1 MTPTL
6 RSFAA
11 GFLGLLLFAAA
22 LLAQGAE
29 PVGRVLLA
37 RGDVTAT
44 APDGSVRFLERR
56 ALVFELDVLETGP
69 GGILQV
75 RFDDGATL
83 ELRSAS
89 RLEVAEYR
97 YNRPAE
103 GADSVLMRVFTGAM
117 RAVSGV
123 IGGEQYE
130 VVTPVASIGIRGT
143 HYETAEEDDGAWV
156 FGVWAG
162 GIVVRN
168 EYGSVELGSDRSFLF
183 ARARASSAPVGLVSA
198 PGALSSPP
206 AGGGGGEQES
216 AAGGAGAS
224 AGPSAGAGAGAT
236 SGAAGLALAPA
247 PTDTGAVT
255 DVAAAS
261 DVVAL
266 ATIPPVN
273 PAEGVATDEE
283 LQALSDTVFGSGF
296 ELSNRERAAL
306 ASGRERGIL
315 VLEDGRVVTGP
326 ATVGDDGGPL
336 FVLDLDDGG
345 QALIRGGDANVTDP
359 PQNVGGFDVSWGS
372 FAAGGPQVFLADG
385 SRVTEGELR
394 GDLDFL
400 VVEAAQLADLTVR
413 ASYEGDLAFGR
424 TSAGEITD
432 FGVFF
437 DADLDLGDGSISD
450 GRLLLEAGGGL
461 EEYRVAFEGL
471 VRGGEATLGVT
482 RGTITGSAIDGT
494 LDVDRDLSV
503 LQGLFTTGGEGFA
516 GGFNLQQAG
525 NADRFARGGFL
536 AEKVS
541 ETGAV
546 EAAAEAQP

>member
-1 MTPTL
+1 MTPTV

-11 GFLGLLLFAAA
+11 CLLGLLLLAAG
-22 LLAQGAE
+22 LLAQAAE

-37 RGDVTAT
+37 RGGVTAT
-44 APDGSVRFLERR
+44 APDGSVRLLERR
-56 ALVFELDVLETGP
+56 ALVNELDVLETGP
-69 GGILQV
+69 TGTLQV

-83 ELRSAS
+83 ELRPAS
-89 RLEVAEYR
+89 RLEVAVYR
-97 YNRPAE
+97 YNRPLE
-103 GADSVLMRVFTGAM
+103 GTDSVLMRVFTGAM

-143 HYETAEEDDGAWV
+143 HYEAAEEPDGAWV
-156 FGVWAG
+156 YGVWAG
-162 GIVVRN
+162 GIAVEN
-168 EYGSVELGSDRSFLF
+168 DFGSVELGSDRSFLF
-183 ARARASSAPVGLVSA
+183 ARARAGAGPVGLVSA
-198 PGALSSPP
+198 PGALAAPP
-206 AGGGGGEQES
+206 AGGGSGQQDS
-216 AAGGAGAS
+216 AAGAAVGTDAGMTVA
-224 AGPSAGAGAGAT
+224 AGAGAAGAV
-236 SGAAGLALAPA
+236 LAPA
-247 PTDTGAVT
+247 PTDAGMMADVGGAADTGA
-255 DVAAAS
+255 
-261 DVVAL
+261 L
-266 ATIPPVN
+266 AMAPPVN

-283 LQALSDTVFGSGF
+283 LQELSDTVFGSGF
-296 ELSNRERAAL
+296 ELSDRERAAL

-315 VLEDGRVVTGP
+315 VLDDGRVVTGP

-359 PQNVGGFDVSWGS
+359 SQNVGGFDVSWGS
-372 FAAGGPQVFLADG
+372 FSAGGPQVFLADG

-413 ASYEGDLAFGR
+413 ASYEGDLAFGD

-482 RGTITGSAIDGT
+482 RGTISGSAIDGT
-494 LDVDRDLSV
+494 LEVDRDLSV
-503 LQGLFTTGGEGFA
+503 LQGLFTAGGEGFA
-516 GGFNLQQAG
+516 GGFNLQQAD
-525 NADRFARGGFL
+525 NAERFARGGFL

-541 ETGAV
+541 ETGTV
-546 EAAAEAQP
+546 EATTGAQP